1 MEVRLPRPTAE
12 GFGLWLPAE
21 ADG

>member
-1 MEVRLPRPTAE
+1 MEVRLPRPTVE